1 MSNQITVI
9 GITGTVGSRVASK
22 LAAKGVEVRGIAR
35 DPSQFSGNQN
45 VELVAADLT
54 NRREAEQA
62 LEGSQV
68 VYLTLPEEGEDP
80 LALESAVGLNAVEA
94 ARRAGIEHML
104 LHTAL
109 HSDRGDT
116 GVAIID
122 NERPIEEAVVA
133 SGFGYT
139 ILRPAWFL
147 QNIFGAKEYL
157 EHGMYSMP
165 IPPER
170 RSRIVCL
177 LPAPGSRNLR
187 GRPLSP
193 RPGSG
198 LARFSGAAGCFV

>member
-80 LALESAVGLNAVEA
+80 LALESAVGLKCCGSSQAGRHRTYA
-94 ARRAGIEHML
+94 AAYG
-104 LHTAL
+104 
-109 HSDRGDT
+109 
-116 GVAIID
+116 
-122 NERPIEEAVVA
+122 A
-133 SGFGYT
+133 S
-139 ILRPAWFL
+139 
-147 QNIFGAKEYL
+147 Q
-157 EHGMYSMP
+157 
-165 IPPER
+165 
-170 RSRIVCL
+170 
-177 LPAPGSRNLR
+177 
-187 GRPLSP
+187 
-193 RPGSG
+193 RPG
-198 LARFSGAAGCFV
+198 